1 MLRIAATVIA
11 ILAAAP
17 TLAQPATLTPRQI
30 GEIFCTARTGNDMV
44 PVTALLSETL
54 TTAIADAEAQN
65 EVIAKARP
73 DEKPPLG
80 DGIPWQAY
88 PDYADRCAPGEVT
101 FMMDEAIVPIAYS
114 FTAYPDADF
123 TDTLKLRLIDDPAL
137 GGRIWRID
145 DVAYATDGDLRTTL
159 ASAFLD

>member
-1 MLRIAATVIA
+1 MLRIAATVFA
-11 ILAAAP
+11 VLAAAP
-17 TLAQPATLTPRQI
+17 ALAQPANLTPRQI
-30 GEIFCTARTGNDMV
+30 GEIFCAARAGNDMM
-44 PVTALLSETL
+44 PVTALLSDTL

-65 EVIAKARP
+65 EVIARARP

>member
-11 ILAAAP
+11 VLAAAP
-17 TLAQPATLTPRQI
+17 ALAQPANLTPRQI
-30 GEIFCTARTGNDMV
+30 GEIFCAARTGNDMM

-114 FTAYPDADF
+114 FTAYPDANF
-123 TDTLKLRLIDDPAL
+123 TDTLKLKLIDDPAL
-137 GGRIWRID
+137 GGRVWRID
-145 DVAYATDGDLRTTL
+145 DIAYATDGELRTTL
-159 ASAFLD
+159 VSAFLD

>member
-1 MLRIAATVIA
+1 MLRVAATVIA

-17 TLAQPATLTPRQI
+17 ALAQPANLTPRQI
-30 GEIFCTARTGNDMV
+30 GEIFCTARTGNDMM
-44 PVTALLSETL
+44 PVTALLSEAL

-88 PDYADRCAPGEVT
+88 PDYADHCAPGEVT
-101 FMMDEAIVPIAYS
+101 FMMDEAIVPIGYS
-114 FTAYPDADF
+114 FTAYPDANF
-123 TDTLKLRLIDDPAL
+123 TDMLKLRLIDDPAL

-145 DVAYATDGDLRTTL
+145 DIAYATDGDLRTTL